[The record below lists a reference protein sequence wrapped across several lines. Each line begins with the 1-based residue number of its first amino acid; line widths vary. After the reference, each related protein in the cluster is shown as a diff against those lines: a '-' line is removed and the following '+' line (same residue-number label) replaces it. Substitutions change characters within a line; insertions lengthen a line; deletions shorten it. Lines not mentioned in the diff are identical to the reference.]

1 MKIKET
7 AARRKLPKGQKNL
20 AFRDIFPCSS
30 LLLHYFILT
39 QFRMHRAH

>member
-20 AFRDIFPCSS
+20 AFRDTLPAAVFLIWMP
-30 LLLHYFILT
+30 
-39 QFRMHRAH
+39 QK

>member
-20 AFRDIFPCSS
+20 AFRDAF
-30 LLLHYFILT
+30 FATKKGRLT
-39 QFRMHRAH
+39 TFGY